1 MMSARSSGSK
11 RWRRQTRALDLHC
24 QSTIPAGSWG
34 RYEKTTIPSPHPC
47 SRAQLPVIA
56 PLAMAQITPRSIAQ
70 DIINA
75 AINLIY
81 DCIIRLLYEMIKI
94 YAVKELSYG
103 DTTNRASSQ
112 YGKHVRGFR
121 RLSLHISPYFC
132 LNSYAVEWIS
142 YTGYKTSYIPMG
154 YTPCS
159 TETGGTGK
167 TSLIRV
173 GKHLVNEPDKPQG
186 RRCVIVSCTADDSFA
201 SLWRKVGQETLL
213 TQRQLGLARHETLA
227 ITGRLDLENSI
238 AGPSDAYLFIQSLSN
253 EMVIVFDEFDR
264 LSNSRARA
272 AMADTIKYFSDHAS
286 QSTLVF
292 VGVGKSLSD
301 LLHEHQ
307 SISRNIAQIPVN
319 PMPVDELAQIIQKG
333 YAHAAM
339 GFEEGL
345 DIEIANLSLG
355 YPPLHSS
362 VGTLEWPGSCRQRA
376 FNGNSQRRRR
386 SYS

>member
-1 MMSARSSGSK
+1 MVT
-11 RWRRQTRALDLHC
+11 QPTAL
-24 QSTIPAGSWG
+24 PA
-34 RYEKTTIPSPHPC
+34 
-47 SRAQLPVIA
+47 
-56 PLAMAQITPRSIAQ
+56 
-70 DIINA
+70 
-75 AINLIY
+75 
-81 DCIIRLLYEMIKI
+81 
-94 YAVKELSYG
+94 
-103 DTTNRASSQ
+103 
-112 YGKHVRGFR
+112 
-121 RLSLHISPYFC
+121 
-132 LNSYAVEWIS
+132 
-142 YTGYKTSYIPMG
+142 
-154 YTPCS
+154 S
-159 TETGGTGK
+159 TETRQRLQEAFTPHQPIFLPEFLRGRVDLIYRLQDVVHTDGLHAVLYGDRGTGK

-173 GKHLVNEPDKPQG
+173 GRHLVNEPDKPQG

-213 TQRQLGLARHETLA
+213 TQRQLGLARHETLT

-238 AGPSDAYLFIQSLSN
+238 AGPSDAYLFIQSLAN

-339 GFEEGL
+339 EFEEGL

-355 YPPLHSS
+355 YPHYTHLLGLWSGREAVGKERSTATLKDVDEAIPS
-362 VGTLEWPGSCRQRA
+362 VLQNAEGGAE
-376 FNGNSQRRRR
+376 RRRR
-386 SYS
+386 FAGAIRESR